1 MPKQTGLAAVVSP
14 LVPGPLTYRCVWPPE
29 AKAKPKSESESK
41 AEAEAEPS
49 SRLNE
54 AEANRKIVS
63 ILGKY

>member
-1 MPKQTGLAAVVSP
+1 MPKQTGLAAVASP

-29 AKAKPKSESESK
+29 AKAKPKSESK